1 MVAVVG
7 ALVLLAVLVV
17 VVVGGVVDSFFGVVV
32 LVCVCVV
39 VLVLGL
45 VVLVLVLVAGAC
57 FSFPHLCFDSC
68 LLLPWVG
75 HRRFRVGKPRS
86 K

>member
-17 VVVGGVVDSFFGVVV
+17 VVGGVVDSCFGVVV

-39 VLVLGL
+39 VLVLVL

-57 FSFPHLCFDSC
+57 FSFPHLCFDLC